1 MASEWGFTRLSDL
14 VTIKHGFAFA
24 GEYFTGNSKET
35 VLLTPGNFRIGGGF
49 KEDKPKGYSGTIPEE
64 YVLRP
69 GDLIVTMTDL
79 SRAADTL
86 GYPALV
92 PLQSNRKFLHNQRL
106 GKVEIRKGAE
116 LDHLFLYYLLCSKP
130 YRDEVVG
137 GATGSTVKHTSPS
150 RIMDFGFRKPSLKEQ
165 NRIGETL
172 YALDQR
178 IIAAK
183 DSSVALESIAW
194 AIFKSWFVDFNPVQA
209 KAEGREPEGMDA
221 DTAALFPSTF
231 EDSELGPIPQG
242 WTTGPIT
249 HVLSLNPTRSLKK
262 KVTATYLDMAS
273 VPTSGPRATSW
284 IKRDFV
290 SGSKFINGDT
300 LLARITPCLENGKTA
315 YVDFLEQ
322 DEVGWG
328 STEFIVMATKPNVP
342 SQFVYLL
349 ARDPEFRQ
357 YAIQSMSGTSGRQ
370 RVQVDQLAMFKIAI
384 ANDSIYRAFGTL
396 VEPLFQRIKYSSEE
410 QTTLTALRDT
420 LLPRLISG
428 KLRVPEAEAML
439 MGGCHEV

>member
-1 MASEWGFTRLSDL
+1 MASSASTQVREGWQELPLIECTSDRQISYGVVQPGFPVTDGVPIVRVNNL
-14 VTIKHGFAFA
+14 VNGRIITHDAMRIAPEIDYSHRRTKLRG
-24 GEYFTGNSKET
+24 GEILISL
-35 VLLTPGNFRIGGGF
+35 V
-49 KEDKPKGYSGTIPEE
+49 GT
-64 YVLRP
+64 
-69 GDLIVTMTDL
+69 
-79 SRAADTL
+79 
-86 GYPALV
+86 
-92 PLQSNRKFLHNQRL
+92 
-106 GKVEIRKGAE
+106 
-116 LDHLFLYYLLCSKP
+116 
-130 YRDEVVG
+130 
-137 GATGSTVKHTSPS
+137 TGSVAIVPDALAGWNVARAIAVIRPDEKIGASWLKLCLESSPTREYLDARANTTVQKTLNLKDVKQLPIPLPPPHWRQEILSLISP
-150 RIMDFGFRKPSLKEQ
+150 IENAINNLVDQ
-165 NRIGETL
+165 NRSLE
-172 YALDQR
+172 
-178 IIAAK
+178 
-183 DSSVALESIAW
+183 SVAQT
-194 AIFKSWFVDFNPVQA
+194 IFKSWFVDFDPVRA

-231 EDSELGPIPQG
+231 DDSELGPIPQG

-249 HVLSLNPTRSLKK
+249 NVLSLNPTRSLKK

-370 RVQVDQLAMFKIAI
+370 RVQVDQLAMFKIAV
-384 ANDSIYRAFGTL
+384 AKASIYRAFGTL

-410 QTTLTALRDT
+410 QTTLADLRDT
-420 LLPRLISG
+420 LLPRLIAG

-439 MGGCHEV
+439 MAV

>member
-1 MASEWGFTRLSDL
+1 MATSASTQIREGWQELPLIECTSDRQISYGVVQPGFPVTDGVPIVRVNNL
-14 VTIKHGFAFA
+14 VNGRIITNDAMRIAPEIDYSHRRTKLRG
-24 GEYFTGNSKET
+24 GEILISL
-35 VLLTPGNFRIGGGF
+35 V
-49 KEDKPKGYSGTIPEE
+49 GT
-64 YVLRP
+64 
-69 GDLIVTMTDL
+69 
-79 SRAADTL
+79 
-86 GYPALV
+86 
-92 PLQSNRKFLHNQRL
+92 
-106 GKVEIRKGAE
+106 
-116 LDHLFLYYLLCSKP
+116 
-130 YRDEVVG
+130 
-137 GATGSTVKHTSPS
+137 TGSVAIVPDELSGWNVARAIAVIRPDEKIGASWLKLCLESSHTREYLDARANTTVQKTLNLKDVKQLPIPLPPPHWRQEILSLVSP
-150 RIMDFGFRKPSLKEQ
+150 IENAITNLEDQ
-165 NRIGETL
+165 NR
-172 YALDQR
+172 
-178 IIAAK
+178 
-183 DSSVALESIAW
+183 SLEATAQ
-194 AIFKSWFVDFNPVQA
+194 AIFKSWFVDFDPVRV

-221 DTAALFPSTF
+221 ATAALFPSTF

-249 HVLSLNPTRSLKK
+249 NVLSLNPTRSLKK

-328 STEFIVMATKPNVP
+328 STEFIVVATKPNVP
-342 SQFVYLL
+342 SQFAYLL
-349 ARDPEFRQ
+349 ARDPAFRQ

-396 VEPLFQRIKYSSEE
+396 VEPLFQRIKCSSEE

-439 MGGCHEV
+439 MEVM

>member
-1 MASEWGFTRLSDL
+1 MAAEWQE
-14 VTIKHGFAFA
+14 VTIGDLCDA
-24 GEYFTGNSKET
+24 GATVVQTGPFGSQLHADEYLPQGVPVVPTEAIRNRQIDWSVLPRISKEKAKT
-35 VLLTPGNFRIGGGF
+35 
-49 KEDKPKGYSGTIPEE
+49 
-64 YVLRP
+64 
-69 GDLIVTMTDL
+69 L
-79 SRAADTL
+79 SRHLLQVGDILFARRGIQATGHI
-86 GYPALV
+86 GY
-92 PLQSNRKFLHNQRL
+92 
-106 GKVEIRKGAE
+106 IRQAEQGMVCGTGAILLRVKKPRE
-116 LDHLFLYYLLCSKP
+116 LDSEFLSHVLADPRSIELFKFHA
-130 YRDEVVG
+130 V
-137 GATGSTVKHTSPS
+137 GATMPNLNDGIIRSFRFLLPQIEEQR
-150 RIMDFGFRKPSLKEQ
+150 RIAAMLS
-165 NRIGETL
+165 
-172 YALDQR
+172 ALDDR
-178 IIAAK
+178 IELSRK
-183 DSSVALESIAW
+183 SCGTLEELAR
-194 AIFKSWFVDFNPVQA
+194 AIFKSWFVEFDPVRA

-221 DTAALFPSTF
+221 DTAALFASTF

-249 HVLSLNPTRSLKK
+249 NVLSLNPTRSLKK

-284 IKRDFV
+284 IKRDFA

-328 STEFIVMATKPNVP
+328 STEFIAMATKPNVP
-342 SQFVYLL
+342 SQFAYLL

-410 QTTLTALRDT
+410 QTTLADLRDT

-439 MGGCHEV
+439 TAV